1 MRQAPGFNSKSRQD
15 KSLTDPPK
23 LASWYGKESCVPL
36 KRHAQL
42 KILCET
48 CASNFSMG
56 KRGRRERETEQERD
70 FQQVV
75 KMFLVCLFVC
85 LFFLEYES
93 KLPSFLLGNKQPQ
106 WSTFQTEA
114 ICIIDLGVCMPCALL
129 HYWMVWLQGEQRSVA
144 RGGTVE
150 AETCQ
155 AAADCQQGRWPEAL
169 AGFVVDW
176 HPTSSE
182 YLIILSSLAPFC
194 FLAVASPLEFSW
206 PQWKWDL
213 LIITFDDLLSF
224 LPVLMTLISFQG
236 HTDVR

>member
-85 LFFLEYES
+85 FSWNTKANFLS
-93 KLPSFLLGNKQPQ
+93 LGKQAATVKHHPN
-106 WSTFQTEA
+106 WSHMYYRP
-114 ICIIDLGVCMPCALL
+114 GCMYALCLAALL
-129 HYWMVWLQGEQRSVA
+129 DGLVAGRTALCGERWHSW
-144 RGGTVE
+144 
-150 AETCQ
+150 
-155 AAADCQQGRWPEAL
+155 GRNMP
-169 AGFVVDW
+169 
-176 HPTSSE
+176 SSSR
-182 YLIILSSLAPFC
+182 LS
-194 FLAVASPLEFSW
+194 
-206 PQWKWDL
+206 
-213 LIITFDDLLSF
+213 T
-224 LPVLMTLISFQG
+224 
-236 HTDVR
+236 R